1 MLKTVTEKGYEI
13 STDGRVVWVNA
24 PDGMCVG
31 RFTKSHV
38 DVHHNTANQLEGKH
52 CLDCFSSKERP
63 LDDSW
68 EQFKKSIKENFNLLI
83 KDTFKPKR
91 GK

>member
-38 DVHHNTANQLEGKH
+38 DVHHNTANQL
-52 CLDCFSSKERP
+52 D
-63 LDDSW
+63 
-68 EQFKKSIKENFNLLI
+68 FKKL
-83 KDTFKPKR
+83 
-91 GK
+91 